1 MVGQTLEAHVHY
13 TPMVGLAL
21 ISYIDTYRVNV
32 EEEKNIAEGNCRE
45 CRSEE
50 RSVGKE
56 CSSWWSPDH

>member
-45 CRSEE
+45 CNYFYIMSFETQA
-50 RSVGKE
+50 
-56 CSSWWSPDH
+56 